1 MLIHW
6 YRFNNWMWKHNI
18 PLLPKLIYY
27 IQYLLFNSSVPA
39 SCEIG
44 KGSKFGYYGMAV
56 VIHARA
62 EIGKNCVIGTCVT
75 IGGKSGWHEVPTI
88 GDNVHIASGAKILG
102 PVRRGNNVYI
112 GANAVVTK
120 DVPDNCVVAGIPA
133 KILAKNINIEDYIGS
148 TVRYR
153 GADYWPVTPDRI

>member
-1 MLIHW
+1 MFSSSIFLI
-6 YRFNNWMWKHNI
+6 
-18 PLLPKLIYY
+18 P
-27 IQYLLFNSSVPA
+27 QYQPVAELGGGTV
-39 SCEIG
+39 
-44 KGSKFGYYGMAV
+44 FGYYGMAV

-75 IGGKSGWHEVPTI
+75 IGGKSGWHEVPVI

-102 PVRRGNNVYI
+102 PVRIGNNVYI

-153 GADYWPVTPDRI
+153 GDGHWPVTPERI